1 MDADEIA
8 ALWLCAYSGPAAHR
22 PRLGQERGQMKK
34 LVFSSLGFAA
44 ALASM
49 PCIALGQPTEPAPVT
64 EPAPPPAPAA
74 PVAPMPEPMP
84 QPAMV
89 PVAPE
94 PAVVVPPTPVE
105 PPAEEEAPTPAPT
118 FSGYVEAAYHINF
131 SDPHR
136 EIPVPLQGFYTPGGN
151 TFVLHAAHLAINHS
165 FNDNV
170 SATIEFDAG
179 YDASLN
185 QSFPFLANENGSL
198 GNYFDVQEAYATY
211 KSGIFSLIA
220 GKFATYEGIEVIE
233 GPLNPT
239 ISRGYLYG
247 LAEPVTH
254 TGAKMHFTGETVDFG
269 IGLVNGWDALIDN
282 NNFKTFIFKLGLKPS
297 DAFMVALS
305 GTFGAEQAST
315 AFGHRLSLDITGAWT
330 ASETFALW
338 FQANYGMD
346 NIGADDDRPDT
357 VKWFG
362 IGVQPVYTSD
372 AFTFGSRLELFSD
385 PDNARA
391 AFTGVTK
398 GTYVNVTLTP
408 GFILAQGFKVRAELR
423 ADIATEKVLGD
434 HEDPGKVQFT
444 AALGAEYVF

>member
-1 MDADEIA
+1 
-8 ALWLCAYSGPAAHR
+8 
-22 PRLGQERGQMKK
+22 MKK

-44 ALASM
+44 AVASL
-49 PCIALGQPTEPAPVT
+49 PCVALGQTPAEPAPYVEPAPV
-64 EPAPPPAPAA
+64 APPPAAPLAPIPEPTPEPSLA
-74 PVAPMPEPMP
+74 PVS
-84 QPAMV
+84 
-89 PVAPE
+89 PE
-94 PAVVVPPTPVE
+94 PAVVGPVAAE
-105 PPAEEEAPTPAPT
+105 APAEEAPAPAPT

-131 SDPHR
+131 SDPHN
-136 EIPVPLQGFYTPGGN
+136 EVPVPLQSYYTPGGN

-179 YDASLN
+179 YDASWN
-185 QSFPFLANENGSL
+185 QSYPFSNFPDSV

-211 KSGIFSLIA
+211 KSGIFSLTA

-239 ISRGYLYG
+239 ISRGFLYG

-254 TGAKMHFTGETVDFG
+254 TGVKFHFTGETVDFG
-269 IGLVNGWDALIDN
+269 IGLVNGWDTLTDN

-305 GTFGAEQAST
+305 GTFGAELGPTSL
-315 AFGHRLSLDITGAWT
+315 GHRLSLDITGAFT
-330 ASETFALW
+330 ASEAFALW
-338 FQANYGMD
+338 FQGNYGMD
-346 NIGADDDRPDT
+346 AIGADEGDT

-362 IGVQPVYTSD
+362 VGLQPTYSSD
-372 AFTFGSRLELFSD
+372 AFTFGARLELFSD

-391 AFTGVTK
+391 AFTTVTK
-398 GTYVNVTLTP
+398 GTYINVTLTP
-408 GFILAQGFKVRAELR
+408 GFILAQGFKIRAELR

>member
-1 MDADEIA
+1 
-8 ALWLCAYSGPAAHR
+8 
-22 PRLGQERGQMKK
+22 MKK
-34 LVFSSLGFAA
+34 LVFRSLGFAA
-44 ALASM
+44 AAAWLPCVALAQTPPEM
-49 PCIALGQPTEPAPVT
+49 APAAPAAEPAP
-64 EPAPPPAPAA
+64 PAA
-74 PVAPMPEPMP
+74 PVAPVPEPTP
-84 QPAMV
+84 EPAMA
-89 PVAPE
+89 PVAPAPMVVAPPPAE
-94 PAVVVPPTPVE
+94 PAAA
-105 PPAEEEAPTPAPT
+105 PAEEEAPAPPPT
-118 FSGYVEAAYHINF
+118 FSGFVEAAYHLNF
-131 SDPHR
+131 SNPR
-136 EIPVPLQGFYTPGGN
+136 RQAAVPLQGFYTPGGN

-170 SATIEFDAG
+170 SATIEIDAG

-185 QSFPFLANENGSL
+185 QSFPFNTTTDTPF

-254 TGAKMHFTGETVDFG
+254 TGVKLHFTGETVDFG

-315 AFGHRLSLDITGAWT
+315 ALGHRLSLDITGAWT
-330 ASETFALW
+330 ASESFALW

-346 NIGADDDRPDT
+346 NIGAKDGNPDT

-362 IGVQPVYTSD
+362 IGVQPTYTSEM
-372 AFTFGSRLELFSD
+372 FTFGGRLELFSD

-391 AFTGVTK
+391 ALTGVTK

-408 GFILAQGFKVRAELR
+408 GFILAQGFKLRAELR
-423 ADIATEKVLGD
+423 ADIASEKIFGQD
-434 HEDPGKVQFT
+434 ADSKVQFT

>member
-1 MDADEIA
+1 
-8 ALWLCAYSGPAAHR
+8 
-22 PRLGQERGQMKK
+22 MKK
-34 LVFSSLGFAA
+34 LFSSLGFAA
-44 ALASM
+44 ALASL
-49 PCIALGQPTEPAPVT
+49 PCIALGQTPTAEPAPVV
-64 EPAPPPAPAA
+64 EPPPAA
-74 PVAPMPEPMP
+74 PVAPIPEPTP
-84 QPAMV
+84 EPAMV
-89 PVAPE
+89 PVSPE
-94 PAVVVPPTPVE
+94 PAVVAPPTPAE
-105 PPAEEEAPTPAPT
+105 PPVEEEAPTPAPT

-131 SDPHR
+131 SNPKNQDL
-136 EIPVPLQGFYTPGGN
+136 VPLMGYYTPGGN

-170 SATIEFDAG
+170 SATIEIDAG
-179 YDASLN
+179 FDASLN
-185 QSFPFLANENGSL
+185 QSFPFNNTADTPF

-254 TGAKMHFTGETVDFG
+254 TGLKMHFTGDTVDFG
-269 IGLVNGWDALIDN
+269 IGLVNGWDAIVDN

-315 AFGHRLSLDITGAWT
+315 ALGHRLSLDLTGAWT

-346 NIGADDDRPDT
+346 NIGADSGNPDT
-357 VKWFG
+357 VSWFG
-362 IGVQPVYTSD
+362 IGLQPTYTSEM
-372 AFTFGSRLELFSD
+372 FTFGGRLELFSD
-385 PDNARA
+385 PDGAR
-391 AFTGVTK
+391 TGFGPD
-398 GTYVNVTLTP
+398 GTFINVTLTP

-423 ADIATEKVLGD
+423 ADIATEKYIGD
-434 HEDPGKVQFT
+434 INDPGKVQFT
-444 AALGAEYVF
+444 GALGAEYVF

>member
-1 MDADEIA
+1 
-8 ALWLCAYSGPAAHR
+8 
-22 PRLGQERGQMKK
+22 MKK

-44 ALASM
+44 AVASL
-49 PCIALGQPTEPAPVT
+49 PCVALGQTLPAEPAPVV
-64 EPAPPPAPAA
+64 EPAPAAPPPAA
-74 PVAPMPEPMP
+74 PVAPIPEPTTP
-84 QPAMV
+84 EPSMV

-94 PAVVVPPTPVE
+94 PAVGAGVVAPE
-105 PPAEEEAPTPAPT
+105 EEEAPAPAPT

-131 SDPHR
+131 SDPHN
-136 EIPVPLQGFYTPGGN
+136 EIPVPLQGYYTPGGN

-179 YDASLN
+179 YDAALN
-185 QSFPFLANENGSL
+185 QSFPFNNTLDTPF

-211 KSGIFSLIA
+211 KSGIFSLTA
-220 GKFATYEGIEVIE
+220 GKFVTYEGIEVVE

-254 TGAKMHFTGETVDFG
+254 TGAKLHFTGETVDFG
-269 IGLVNGWDALIDN
+269 IGLVNGWDALVDN

-305 GTFGAEQAST
+305 GTFGAELGPTSL
-315 AFGHRLSLDITGAWT
+315 GHRLSLDITGAFT

-346 NIGADDDRPDT
+346 AIGADEGDT

-362 IGVQPVYTSD
+362 IGLQPTYASD
-372 AFTFGSRLELFSD
+372 MFTFGARLELFSD

-391 AFTGVTK
+391 AFTDVTK
-398 GTYVNVTLTP
+398 GTYINVTLTP